1 MDPISLWITI
11 GLVGFLLIILLK
23 IAVGSPVEIPTQVL
37 HNEEIRADH
46 NLQKAED
53 LARENAELKA
63 ELWWKSVQPSNRKL
77 DGRQ

>member
-1 MDPISLWITI
+1 MDPIALWITI

-37 HNEEIRADH
+37 HNEAIRADH
-46 NLQKAED
+46 NLKKAED

-63 ELWWKSVQPSNRKL
+63 QIWWKSVQPPDIKL